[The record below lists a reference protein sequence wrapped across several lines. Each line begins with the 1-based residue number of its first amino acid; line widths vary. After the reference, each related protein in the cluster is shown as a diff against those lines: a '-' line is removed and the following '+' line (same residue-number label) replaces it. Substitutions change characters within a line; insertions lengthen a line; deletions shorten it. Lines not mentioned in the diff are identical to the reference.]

1 MNKGS
6 NTSLHYDP
14 KVSGIILHTTDLSK
28 KNVNLITGGDSEKI
42 QTVNPLFL
50 LLYNTAPQ

>member
-28 KNVNLITGGDSEKI
+28 KIVNLITGGDSEKI

-50 LLYNTAPQ
+50 LF